1 VTTSP
6 LFIETLAVLEVM
18 ALLAL
23 IAGILLPWRSPTPP
37 PG

>member
-6 LFIETLAVLEVM
+6 LFIETLAILEVM

-23 IAGILLPWRSPTPP
+23 IAGILLSYRGP
-37 PG
+37 